1 MRWQYISVSL
11 GWSTALV
18 ITIIAAKMSGAL
30 LILYTGVVLVLLINT
45 FMDYQRKAKKINKII
60 REKRE
65 Q

>member
-18 ITIIAAKMSGAL
+18 ITIIAAKMSRTL

-45 FMDYQRKAKKINKII
+45 FMDYKRKAKKINKII

-65 Q
+65 R